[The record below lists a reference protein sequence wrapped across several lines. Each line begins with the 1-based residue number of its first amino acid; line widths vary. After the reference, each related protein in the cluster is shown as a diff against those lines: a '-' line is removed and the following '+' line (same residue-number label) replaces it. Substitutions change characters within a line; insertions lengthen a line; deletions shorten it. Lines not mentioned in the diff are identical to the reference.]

1 MAQEKTKVTIT
12 VDLATKQA
20 AFTGDDVYIRDE
32 ILEVTLVNIVQ
43 DEIDAGLILTVFSKD
58 EEMARCSN
66 WTADDDGNPVGTLN
80 TNTTQLSDFF
90 ADRSPVSSKYFF
102 LKIYTTTSQVPLC
115 NDRILVHNFT
125 GEADGT
131 TTLLPTATSVIAD
144 LQAEIDAA
152 EEDIAALEAANT
164 AMSDRITNV
173 ENSYTAAIAQ
183 AVELHN
189 GSGSAHTD
197 MRVQL
202 STIEAKLD
210 LSTVNTINVST
221 GTLKQTKELL
231 NSVIT
236 ILKG

>member
-1 MAQEKTKVTIT
+1 MAQEQTRVTIT
-12 VDLATKQA
+12 VDLAKKEA

-32 ILEVTLVNIVQ
+32 LVEVTLVNITQ
-43 DEIDAGLILTVFSKD
+43 DEITAGLIMTIFDKD
-58 EEMARCSN
+58 EEMARCSS
-66 WTADDDGNPVGTLN
+66 WTANGDGDAVGTLN
-80 TNTTQLSDFF
+80 TNTTQFAEFF
-90 ADRSPVSSKYFF
+90 ADRSPVSRKYFF

-115 NDRILVHNFT
+115 NDRILINNFD

-152 EEDIAALEAANT
+152 EVGIAALEAANT
-164 AMSDRITNV
+164 AMSGRIDNL
-173 ENSYTAAIAQ
+173 ESSFASAISQ
-183 AVELHN
+183 AVEAHN

-197 MRVQL
+197 IRVQL

-210 LSTVNTINVST
+210 LSTINTINVST

-231 NSVIT
+231 NSVVT